1 MNDDHQMTRREY
13 REEQE
18 RASSRNS
25 DENPHTNRDAQFENS
40 GNNMDESSLIFS
52 KHQNHDRNERFDEDP
67 HDDVVSRHDILQED
81 KATLLNE
88 KTQHLKIKLNK
99 IIIGL
104 IVAIILVYLFL
115 FFVG

>member
-40 GNNMDESSLIFS
+40 GNESSLIFS